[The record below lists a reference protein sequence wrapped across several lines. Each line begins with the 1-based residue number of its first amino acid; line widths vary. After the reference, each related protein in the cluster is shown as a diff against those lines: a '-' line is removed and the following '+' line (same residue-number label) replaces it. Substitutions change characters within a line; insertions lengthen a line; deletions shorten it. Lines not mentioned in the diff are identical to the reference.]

1 MEELFQTSWTEKP
14 FEGGRWEEGNSKGI
28 VEKRYTKPG
37 CGEKFEEVG
46 VDICNNFM
54 VPGV

>member
-28 VEKRYTKPG
+28 VEKRHTKPG
-37 CGEKFEEVG
+37 YGEKFEEVG